1 MGKGIEEE
9 EVEGVEEQEG
19 AEACEVGEGNAKI
32 MVEERRG
39 CGEVEDLGVGEEE
52 VIGGEREGEG
62 V

>member
-1 MGKGIEEE
+1 MGEGIEEE
-9 EVEGVEEQEG
+9 GEVD
-19 AEACEVGEGNAKI
+19 AEACEVGEGKAKI
-32 MVEERRG
+32 IVEERRG